1 MLGGTESQSK
11 AEEAPRKPSGWYR
24 VAVYGRDTACAVLIK
39 THDLG
44 RTNHKAQAEAK
55 EATVRAFK

>member
-11 AEEAPRKPSGWYR
+11 AEEAPTKPSGWCR
-24 VAVYGRDTACAVLIK
+24 VVIYGRDMACAVLIK

-44 RTNHKAQAEAK
+44 RTKHKAQAEVK
-55 EATVRAFK
+55 VATV